1 MSAGAL
7 DLHLTDLAGEPVRNI
22 SVELLRFSGE
32 PGTGGETQHV
42 TLAGPDPDLLIT
54 GITCRG
60 ASARCIACSRRPN
73 TTGDTGSFS

>member
-32 PGTGGETQHV
+32 PGTGGET
-42 TLAGPDPDLLIT
+42 
-54 GITCRG
+54 
-60 ASARCIACSRRPN
+60 
-73 TTGDTGSFS
+73 